1 MCVYELLTQF
11 DDDSEYTMCVLR
23 RRMRKLVTAAYI
35 ADGRRRPVA
44 MITGFVSLLPI
55 TSEAVIF
62 GIYHSL
68 SQTNQSEY
76 VRMYSRVRRARVDYP
91 LHFPPHAKTP

>member
-1 MCVYELLTQF
+1 
-11 DDDSEYTMCVLR
+11 
-23 RRMRKLVTAAYI
+23 MRKLVTAAYI

-76 VRMYSRVRRARVDYP
+76 VRMYSRVRRARVDSTHYIS
-91 LHFPPHAKTP
+91 PHMPKLLEVIIEHNPQCQLVFDS

>member
-1 MCVYELLTQF
+1 MG
-11 DDDSEYTMCVLR
+11 
-23 RRMRKLVTAAYI
+23 A
-35 ADGRRRPVA
+35 RRPVA

-62 GIYHSL
+62 GIYYSL
-68 SQTNQSEY
+68 GQTNQNY